1 MDDSTE
7 EIDFVAQA
15 LQRQRTLFEQLSA
28 EPVVQLIGLV
38 DASGVSGG
46 SLAGETLSTMSVG
59 LEAWRIGDGPV
70 QARPL
75 RVRRKVPC
83 DEITHWMQQF
93 GMENIVRLHARVSE
107 ENVFGSP
114 QALMEEFVGRAEDRG
129 LREYQ
134 RQLLV
139 PIVHND
145 PILGNLTWSRRYDW
159 FDGSAKWHGGR
170 GWFATRVRV
179 RLSTGTAENL
189 PAALRVAH
197 ALWADQSGWDDRVR
211 NYAVEKLLELKNGN
225 WLGEGESP
233 LTAKQFLKRMTLETI
248 SVDADGSF
256 DFWHNDGDLFLGHSI
271 QIRGNLTDGPTCAD
285 IPG

>member
-1 MDDSTE
+1 MDDSTDE
-7 EIDFVAQA
+7 KDFVAQA
-15 LQRQRTLFEQLSA
+15 LQRQRTLFEQLCA
-28 EPVVQLIGLV
+28 EPVVELIGLV

-46 SLAGETLSTMSVG
+46 SLPGEPLSTMSVG
-59 LEAWRIGDGPV
+59 LDAWRIGNGPV
-70 QARPL
+70 QAKPL
-75 RVRRKVPC
+75 LVRRKVPS

-114 QALMEEFVGRAEDRG
+114 QALMEEFVGRAEDHG

-134 RQLLV
+134 RQLRI

-145 PILGNLTWSRRYDW
+145 PILGNLTWSRRNEC
-159 FDGSAKWHGGR
+159 FEGNAKWHGGR

-179 RLSTGTAENL
+179 CLSTETTEQL

-211 NYAVEKLLELKNGN
+211 TYAVEKLLELKNDN
-225 WLGEGESP
+225 WLGDGESP
-233 LTAKQFLKRMTLETI
+233 LTAKQFLKRMMLETI
-248 SVDADGSF
+248 SVDAEGSF

-271 QIRGNLTDGPTCAD
+271 RIRGNLTDGPTCAD
-285 IPG
+285 IHG